1 MATKHDIRNREDV
14 SRLVNTFYAKIR
26 VDETLGPIFNAIVT
40 DWDVHL
46 SRLTDFWESQLFLKR
61 TYLGNPLAVHQHV
74 DSVTEGGIN
83 PLHFG
88 LWLNLWFETLD
99 ELYEGEVVAIAKNR
113 ARKMSTMLTLKIFA
127 GRQAGEK

>member
-1 MATKHDIRNREDV
+1 
-14 SRLVNTFYAKIR
+14 
-26 VDETLGPIFNAIVT
+26 
-40 DWDVHL
+40 
-46 SRLTDFWESQLFLKR
+46 
-61 TYLGNPLAVHQHV
+61 
-74 DSVTEGGIN
+74 VTEGGIN

-127 GRQAGEK
+127 GR